1 MEDGLEELSCPAKED
16 AMEIPVSVRAAKL
29 SDYAQLHPELELYG
43 LSLGMRDGNED
54 WKKHT
59 LTKQTH
65 LMIESLSRWRGR
77 QEWGRRFPG
86 GGIYGTEVVVQVHRA
101 QLSACIRVLAF
112 RVAGDYW
119 PNADI
124 AGKWYRV
131 TRGMGGLCRG
141 APIEPEGTEAA
152 TRLLLSGPCRL
163 DPGGPWGPWLVRQ
176 ALDFRNKRT
185 VGTFGDFR
193 RRKDEEDDY
202 GQMEENS

>member
-59 LTKQTH
+59 LTKQTQ

-124 AGKWYRV
+124 AGKR
-131 TRGMGGLCRG
+131 
-141 APIEPEGTEAA
+141 
-152 TRLLLSGPCRL
+152 
-163 DPGGPWGPWLVRQ
+163 
-176 ALDFRNKRT
+176 
-185 VGTFGDFR
+185 
-193 RRKDEEDDY
+193 
-202 GQMEENS
+202 

>member
-77 QEWGRRFPG
+77 QEWGAAVPGGRHLWDGGGGPGTPGPVVRVHPGPGVPG
-86 GGIYGTEVVVQVHRA
+86 GGGLLAQRGYRWKVV
-101 QLSACIRVLAF
+101 S
-112 RVAGDYW
+112 G
-119 PNADI
+119 NARD
-124 AGKWYRV
+124 
-131 TRGMGGLCRG
+131 GGLVSW
-141 APIEPEGTEAA
+141 GTYRAGGHRSRHPA
-152 TRLLLSGPCRL
+152 LIVRPLPSGPRGPVGAL
-163 DPGGPWGPWLVRQ
+163 ARPAGVGLSEQAHSGNVWRFSEEERRGG
-176 ALDFRNKRT
+176 
-185 VGTFGDFR
+185 
-193 RRKDEEDDY
+193 
-202 GQMEENS
+202 

>member
-1 MEDGLEELSCPAKED
+1 
-16 AMEIPVSVRAAKL
+16 MEIPLSVRAAKL

-59 LTKQTH
+59 LIKQTH

-77 QEWGRRFPG
+77 QKWGRRFPG
-86 GGIYGTEVVVQVHRA
+86 GGIYGTEVVVQVHRT
-101 QLSACIRVLAF
+101 QLSARIRVLAF

-124 AGKWYRV
+124 ARQWYRV

-152 TRLLLSGPCRL
+152 ARLLLSGPCRL

-193 RRKDEEDDY
+193 RWRKTGGEY
-202 GQMEENS
+202 APA

>member
-1 MEDGLEELSCPAKED
+1 MWRHRPLVIFFSTLSRPMEDGLEELSCPAKED

-86 GGIYGTEVVVQVHRA
+86 AASMGRRWWSRYTGPSCPRASGSWRSGWRGIIG
-101 QLSACIRVLAF
+101 
-112 RVAGDYW
+112 
-119 PNADI
+119 P
-124 AGKWYRV
+124 
-131 TRGMGGLCRG
+131 TRISL
-141 APIEPEGTEAA
+141 E
-152 TRLLLSGPCRL
+152 SGI
-163 DPGGPWGPWLVRQ
+163 G
-176 ALDFRNKRT
+176 
-185 VGTFGDFR
+185 
-193 RRKDEEDDY
+193 
-202 GQMEENS
+202 